1 MAPSEPCST
10 LQWNGKNPGD
20 TQVNGT
26 RFLSRIRPALRPAGR
41 PINRALSY
49 FTLLRLRGEY
59 LRHDIDGVALA
70 IRTLRAGHGDALR
83 QFGARV
89 AMDAMIVGPV
99 CIVNASRDFSNLSIG
114 ERTHVGSEVFFD
126 LAEPVEIEDG
136 ATISMR
142 TTIITHFDAG
152 RSALAEERPRKSAPV
167 RICRDAYVGAGAIIL
182 HGVTIGERALVGAGA
197 VVAKDVPP
205 GAVVPRAATRI
216 LDRNA
221 DQ

>member
-10 LQWNGKNPGD
+10 LQWNGNNPGD

-26 RFLSRIRPALRPAGR
+26 GLLSRIRPALRPAGR

-59 LRHDIDGVALA
+59 LRHDIDGVSLA

-83 QFGARV
+83 KFGARV
-89 AMDAMIVGPV
+89 AADAMIVGPV

-114 ERTHVGSEVFFD
+114 GRTHVGSEVFFD
-126 LAEPVEIEDG
+126 LAEPVSIEDG

-152 RSALAEERPRKSAPV
+152 RSALADTRPRKSAPV
-167 RICRDAYVGAGAIIL
+167 RICRDAYIGAGAIIL

-205 GAVVPRAATRI
+205 GAVVARAATRI
-216 LDRNA
+216 LDRNT